1 MFLSVITTRGILWNG
16 KNKVFGGKYGKKE
29 IQIIYLLFIEKLI
42 LFVNFGKLDRTK
54 LTFWNVY
61 YNMIEYNSMGL
72 KSMTLC
78 KGGIIL

>member
-54 LTFWNVY
+54 LTF
-61 YNMIEYNSMGL
+61 
-72 KSMTLC
+72 
-78 KGGIIL
+78 